1 MSLACRL
8 ASRMLMWLLA
18 SLATC
23 ITAADEPPP
32 LFETDVWP
40 ILREY
45 CLDCH
50 GATEQLEGGLDL
62 RLVRFMLD
70 GGDSGPAVVPGS
82 LSESYLLERV
92 ESGEMPPGQAEVSA
106 DKVDVLRAWIAAG
119 AIAGRQE
126 PETLEPGLPIMPAE
140 RGHWAFQ
147 PIERNIP
154 PSPAPD
160 QRAANAIDA
169 WLMESMP
176 AGLELSP
183 AADRPTLV
191 KRLYLTL
198 LGLPPSVAELERW
211 SADPRP
217 DWYASLVDQLLSSPH
232 YGERWGRHWLDLAGY
247 ADSEGYTVADAE
259 RSWAWKYRDYVVRAM
274 NSNKPLDRFLIEQL
288 AGDELAGPAV
298 GDWTGEQIECLTATG
313 FLRMAADGTGSGDN
327 SPEARNRV
335 MADTLQ
341 IIGSG
346 LMGLS
351 LHCAQCHDHRYDPIP
366 HTDYFAI
373 RAVLEPALD
382 WQAWRPPAQR
392 LVSLYTDQQR
402 QLAQQVEQ
410 QAQDIAQQRAVRQAA
425 LMEQALEAELAKQPE
440 ALRIPLREAYQTAA
454 DERTETQRQLLD
466 QHPSVNISPGVLYQ
480 YLPEGAE
487 ELKRFDQQIAEIRAG
502 RPPEEFLRV
511 LQEPAGHLPV
521 THLFHRGD
529 HQQPRQP
536 VEPGGLSVLAPE
548 GTRLRFA
555 SDDPAVPTS
564 GRRLA
569 FAHWL
574 VSDENPLVARVL
586 VNRLWMHHFGR
597 GLVATPTDFGK
608 LGTEPSHAELLDWLA
623 SELRGSGWD
632 LKHLQRLIVSSAA
645 WQQSSFRE
653 PSRDAIDP
661 ENHYYWRWSL
671 QRLDAESLRD
681 RMLTAAGWLDRRLG
695 GPPLSIK
702 EDETGQVIVDGQQSR
717 RSLYIR
723 VRRSQPVAMLQA
735 FDAPVME
742 VHCERRTVSTVATQS
757 LMLLNGEFPLAV
769 ADQLA
774 STAEAASSLT
784 ARVDAL
790 WLQTLGRRPCHEELR
805 LSIDFVDHQR
815 RMYQQQPERLPE
827 GGNAARQALANL
839 GQMLVNSNEF
849 LYLD

>member
-1 MSLACRL
+1 MSLACRFFCLMSLWWL
-8 ASRMLMWLLA
+8 AATGLA
-18 SLATC
+18 
-23 ITAADEPPP
+23 TAADEQPP

-62 RLVRFMLD
+62 RLVRLMLD
-70 GGDSGPAVVPGS
+70 GGDSGPALVPGS

-92 ESGEMPPGQAEVSA
+92 ESGEMPPGEAKVSA
-106 DKVDVLRAWIAAG
+106 DKVDMLRAWIAAG
-119 AIAGRQE
+119 ALTGRQE

-140 RGHWAFQ
+140 RGHWAYQ
-147 PIERNIP
+147 PIERRVP
-154 PSPAPD
+154 PSAAPD
-160 QRAANAIDA
+160 RRASHPIDA
-169 WLMESMP
+169 WLLQAMP
-176 AGLELSP
+176 PGLELSP

-191 KRLYLTL
+191 KRLYFTL
-198 LGLPPSVAELERW
+198 LGLPPTVAELDRW

-217 DWYASLVDQLLSSPH
+217 DWYELLVDQLLSSPH

-259 RSWAWKYRDYVVRAM
+259 RGWAWKYRDYVVHAM
-274 NSNKPLDRFLIEQL
+274 NTNKPLDRFLMEQL
-288 AGDELAGPAV
+288 AGDELAGPAA
-298 GDWTGEQIECLTATG
+298 GDWTDEQIKCLTATG

-335 MADTLQ
+335 IADTLQ

-346 LMGLS
+346 LLGLS

-366 HTDYFAI
+366 HTDYFAM
-373 RAVLEPALD
+373 RAVIEPALD
-382 WQAWRPPAQR
+382 WQAWKPPAQR
-392 LVSLYTDQQR
+392 LVSLYTAQQR
-402 QLAQQVEQ
+402 ELAQQVEQ
-410 QAQDIAQQRAVRQAA
+410 QAQEVAQQRDARQKA
-425 LMEQALEAELAKQPE
+425 LLEQALEAELAKQPAALRE
-440 ALRIPLREAYQTAA
+440 ALRAAYTTAA
-454 DERTETQRQLLD
+454 GERTDDQRRLLD

-487 ELKRFDQQIAEIRAG
+487 ELKGFDQKIAEIRAS

-511 LQEPAGHLPV
+511 LQEPHGHLPV

-529 HQQPRQP
+529 HQQPRQA

-548 GTRLRFA
+548 GSKLRFA
-555 SDDPAVPTS
+555 SDDPDLPTS

-569 FAHWL
+569 FARWL

-586 VNRLWMHHFGR
+586 ANRIWMHHFGR

-623 SELRGSGWD
+623 SQLRESGWD
-632 LKHLQRLIVSSAA
+632 LKQFQRLIVTSTA
-645 WQQSSFRE
+645 WQQASYRE
-653 PSRDAIDP
+653 PRRDAIDP

-681 RMLTAAGWLDRRLG
+681 RMLTAAGWLDRSLG
-695 GPPLSIK
+695 GPPLTIK
-702 EDETGQVIVDGQQSR
+702 EDDAGQVIVDGQQRR

-774 STAEAASSLT
+774 STAERISALT
-784 ARVDAL
+784 SRVETV
-790 WLQTLGRRPCHEELR
+790 WLQTLGRPPSHEEMR
-805 LSIDFVDHQR
+805 VSIDFVDHQR
-815 RMYQQQPERLPE
+815 REYEQQPERLPE
-827 GGNAARQALANL
+827 GVTAARQALANL

>member
-1 MSLACRL
+1 MSLARRL
-8 ASRMLMWLLA
+8 PPLVSLWLLA
-18 SLATC
+18 AISLSP
-23 ITAADEPPP
+23 AADDSPP
-32 LFETDVWP
+32 LLFENDVWP

-62 RLVRFMLD
+62 RLVRLMLE
-70 GGDSGPAVVPGS
+70 GGDSGPALVPGS
-82 LSESYLLERV
+82 VAESYLLERV
-92 ESGEMPPGQAEVSA
+92 ESGEMPPGHAEVSA
-106 DKVDVLRAWIAAG
+106 DKVDILRAWIAAG
-119 AIAGRQE
+119 AVTGREE

-140 RGHWAFQ
+140 RAHWAYR
-147 PIERNIP
+147 PILQRSP
-154 PSPAPD
+154 PPTAPD
-160 QRAANAIDA
+160 RGASNGIDA
-169 WLMESMP
+169 WLLTAMP
-176 AGLELSP
+176 PGLELSP

-198 LGLPPSVAELERW
+198 LGLPPGAPELERW
-211 SADPRP
+211 STDPRP
-217 DWYASLVDQLLSSPH
+217 DWYPALVDQLLSSPH

-274 NSNKPLDRFLIEQL
+274 NSNKPIDRFLIEQL
-288 AGDELAGPAV
+288 AGDELAGAAD
-298 GDWTGEQIECLTATG
+298 GDWTASQIEQLTATG

-335 MADTLQ
+335 LADTVQ

-346 LMGLS
+346 LLGLS

-382 WQAWRPPAQR
+382 WQAWKPPAER
-392 LVSLYTDQQR
+392 LVSLYTAQQR
-402 QLAQQVEQ
+402 ELAQQVEQ
-410 QAQDIAQQRAVRQAA
+410 QAQGIAQERAVRQAA
-425 LMEQALEAELAKQPE
+425 LLEEALEAELAKQPE
-440 ALRIPLREAYQTAA
+440 ALREPLREAYKTAA
-454 DERTETQRQLLD
+454 GERTDEQRQLLD
-466 QHPSVNISPGVLYQ
+466 QYPSVNISPGVLYQ

-487 ELKRFDQQIAEIRAG
+487 ELKQFDQKIAEVRAN

-511 LQEPAGHLPV
+511 LQEPHGHLPL

-529 HQQPRQP
+529 HQQPRQA
-536 VEPGGLSVLAPE
+536 VAPGGLSVLAPQ
-548 GTRLRFA
+548 GSQPRFA
-555 SDDPAVPTS
+555 SDDPGLPTS

-569 FAHWL
+569 FARWL

-586 VNRLWMHHFGR
+586 ANRVWMHHFGR

-608 LGTEPSHAELLDWLA
+608 LGTEPSHPELLDWLA
-623 SELRGSGWD
+623 WELRASGWD
-632 LKHLQRLIVSSAA
+632 LKHLQRLIVTSAA
-645 WQQSSFRE
+645 WQQTSYRE
-653 PSRDAIDP
+653 PIRDAIDP
-661 ENHYYWRWSL
+661 ENDHYWRWSI

-681 RMLTAAGWLDRRLG
+681 RMLTAAGWLDRGIG
-695 GPPLSIK
+695 GQPLAIK
-702 EDETGQVIVDGQQSR
+702 EDDTGQVIVDGQQRR

-723 VRRSQPVAMLQA
+723 QRRSQPVAMLQA

-742 VHCERRTVSTVATQS
+742 VHCERRSVSTVATQS
-757 LMLLNGEFPLAV
+757 LMLLNGEFPLSV
-769 ADQLA
+769 ASGVA
-774 STAEAASSLT
+774 GAAEQRGSLT
-784 ARVDAL
+784 ARVETV
-790 WLQTLGRRPCHEELR
+790 WLQTLGRPPDLDELR

-815 RMYQQQPERLPE
+815 LEYEQQPERLPE
-827 GGNAARQALANL
+827 GATAARQALANL